1 MIQPS
6 LFDPPRGRQ
15 EIIVPAVLDAVL
27 MRPDAALFISISGG
41 KDGQAMLKALVRMHR
56 ARGWRCAVF
65 VVHAHLGR
73 AEWRESL
80 PHCHRIAAESGL
92 SLIVVRRPQGD
103 LVQEIEERKNKLA
116 GSGRSPWPTATER
129 YCTADQKRDQLQK
142 EKRQPQPFWPDAA
155 NRYCTADQK
164 RSQIDRVVRA
174 AARDQGAGEARE
186 GAPFW
191 PSAASR
197 YCTDHQKSSQIDK
210 VLRPYKLVVSAM
222 GMRAQESTDRAKKP
236 AFRIDATLTAKVL
249 RELAPGDAFDAWDPN
264 GKHRLAFDWLPVHD
278 WTVDEVWA
286 EIGTSAKELAL
297 RRRAYAA
304 GHHADALDGWPAH
317 PAYVYGNERVSC
329 ALCVLASRNDL
340 AVGARHNPELFRLYV
355 SWEEETGFTF
365 QHKRALSSVAP
376 ELLIVQRET
385 ATCDSATR
393 SAPSPASSSAA
404 SGAAAPRCAPPPIA
418 RPGNGSEPGRDEKK
432 GGCPHRRHPIPTGT
446 MFKEIRPI
454 LATGR
459 PVMVS
464 ICLQPDGRILAAV
477 IPEALEADEKAP
489 APEVKAALC
498 APCTLVGTAEELDEM
513 FPQCLTGYTAS
524 HLSLAQTVA
533 EVQEQMAEAER
544 AAKAAADAK
553 RKKGG
558 AAGVTASRTTVL
570 VQTETAPADPSLF
583 DTPPEPAAASAATET
598 SDPAAATAAS
608 A

>member
-6 LFDPPRGRQ
+6 LFDTPRGQQ
-15 EIIVPAVLDAVL
+15 EIIVPAVLEAVL

-56 ARGWRCAVF
+56 ARGWRCAIF

-73 AEWRESL
+73 AEWKESL
-80 PHCHRIAAESGL
+80 PHCHRIAEEAGL
-92 SLIVVRRPQGD
+92 SLTVVHRPQGD

-164 RSQIDRVVRA
+164 RSQIDRLVRA
-174 AARDQGAGEARE
+174 AARDEGAAGERE

-222 GMRAQESTDRAKKP
+222 GMRAQESTDRAKKT

-249 RELAPGDAFDAWDPN
+249 RELSPGDAFDAWDPN

-286 EIGTSAKELAL
+286 EIGTSARELEL

-304 GHHADALDGWPAH
+304 GHRADALNGWPAH

-376 ELLIVQRET
+376 ELLIVRGQAAT
-385 ATCDSATR
+385 ADSGTR
-393 SAPSPASSSAA
+393 SAHSPAPSSAA
-404 SGAAAPRCAPPPIA
+404 SGAARLRCAPASRRPA
-418 RPGNGSEPGRDEKK
+418 RHRVAAGRGREK
-432 GGCPHRRHPIPTGT
+432 GG
-446 MFKEIRPI
+446 
-454 LATGR
+454 
-459 PVMVS
+459 
-464 ICLQPDGRILAAV
+464 
-477 IPEALEADEKAP
+477 
-489 APEVKAALC
+489 
-498 APCTLVGTAEELDEM
+498 
-513 FPQCLTGYTAS
+513 
-524 HLSLAQTVA
+524 
-533 EVQEQMAEAER
+533 
-544 AAKAAADAK
+544 
-553 RKKGG
+553 
-558 AAGVTASRTTVL
+558 
-570 VQTETAPADPSLF
+570 
-583 DTPPEPAAASAATET
+583 
-598 SDPAAATAAS
+598 
-608 A
+608 